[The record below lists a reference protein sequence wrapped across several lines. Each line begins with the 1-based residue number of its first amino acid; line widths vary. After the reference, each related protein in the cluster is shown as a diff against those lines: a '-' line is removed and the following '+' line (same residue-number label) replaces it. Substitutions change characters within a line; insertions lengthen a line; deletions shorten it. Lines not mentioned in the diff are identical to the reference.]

1 MSIQP
6 GIYQHYKGPKYRVYS
21 LARHTETEE
30 LVVVYEA
37 LYETGLEAVHKLW
50 VRPLDM
56 FTETVEVDG
65 ETIPRF
71 RLIEALDE

>member
-37 LYETGLEAVHKLW
+37 LYETGHEAVHKLW